1 MITLNFNGKTLKVQE
16 NDSSYRYRSLMAKP
30 QLVLKFSLPE
40 YVEIPV
46 GAWCEF
52 MGKRYY
58 LPTSQNIKKHGK
70 RNIDYTLTMVD
81 DEYILGNYKFRNVVD
96 GRLKWSMC
104 AKPIEFLKAI
114 VACLNERDNGWSV
127 GSYIDATEKTIEFN
141 HSYLDE
147 ALQDVADTFGTE
159 WEISGKVISLG
170 KVEYFKNNPLPLSY
184 GKGNGFIPGVGRSTL
199 SEEQPIKRVYVQG
212 GEKNIDRSKYGSPT
226 LLLPKNQ
233 TLEYEGRTYITDEDG
248 LYIERSDKV
257 SDAVKDDSLDCSEIY
272 PSRIGKVSS
281 VEVMDAEKNF
291 YDFTDNS
298 IPEEL
303 DFNDYIIEGETPH
316 IRFQSG
322 MLSGEKDFEFKYIH
336 VDEEGNAVRRFELV
350 PQEIDGET
358 MPNTTFA
365 PEVGDTYAIFGI
377 MLPDS
382 YICNDADKSGASWD
396 MFREGVR
403 FLYEHEDQKFTF
415 HGELQALWAK
425 RNWVNVGGKLI
436 VGGYVLFRDEQFA
449 PDGVLIRIT
458 GIKEYIASPYSPSIE
473 ISNSVA
479 GKSFSSS
486 IRDIDNAEIK
496 IENNIKSI
504 IAFTKR
510 RFRDAQETM
519 LMLEDAMLNFSGSIN
534 PITVQTMAALV
545 GDESLQFRF
554 VASKTNLTKV
564 AYSITYDQVN
574 KQLHCP
580 HGYLQHMTLGINTIS
595 SDHKAGEYKVWEMNE
610 FVSAVL
616 ADPKKKY
623 YLYAKV
629 SSSST
634 TTKGNFVLSE
644 TAIEMNT
651 VSGYYHLLT
660 GVLNSEYEGA
670 RSYVDLYG
678 FTEILPGRITTDKI
692 VSTDGKTY
700 FDLSLGEIGGNI
712 KIKAGSSGLENF
724 DEYEVLSNQ
733 ISALNKAIDETDDA
747 VENLEGYIDG
757 AFADGIISEAEAK
770 AIEKYINTV
779 NNTKAG
785 VEATYTKLYSNAYL
799 SGTPK
804 TNLLNAKITL
814 FGAIDDLLAAINTA
828 IADGVTTTAE
838 KNTVDSKFTAFNTA
852 LSSFNTAVE
861 AANKAIQDTL
871 KGYSDENKA
880 ELEVLS
886 NQISALNKAI
896 DETDDAVENLE
907 GYIDGAFADGIISE
921 AEAKAIE
928 KYINTVNNTKAGVEA
943 TYTKLYSNAY
953 LSGTPKTNLLNAKIT
968 LFGAIDDLLA
978 AINTAIADGVT
989 TTAEKNTVDSKFTAF
1004 NTALSSFNTAVEAAN
1019 KAIQDTLKGYSDE
1032 NKAELE
1038 VLSNQISAQVTRID
1052 TINNT
1057 ISSAG
1062 WITKA
1067 DGNTWWASKTM
1078 ENGDTLIS
1086 YINQAAGST
1095 TIASNKI
1102 NLVGAVTFNSFSTDL
1117 QGTINGK
1124 ANSSDL
1130 GDLAS
1135 KDSVSK
1141 AMLDSVL
1148 SSLIDGKADASGL
1161 GSLAY
1166 KSAVESAMLG
1176 STIIVG
1182 GYLNTDY
1189 IKVKKI
1195 EAIEGTIAGFHIS
1208 GTGLINTGFDNDA
1221 YLIFRNDIHKTFA
1234 GIGGNVLPSSTGL
1247 RAVARFEN
1255 HDEEDFWY
1263 MGANYAMLVS
1273 AQGGRENVAIQ
1284 FNGGSLSCLAIK
1296 TQIIGHDNVV
1306 QSTAPTT
1313 KYVTLDRNVASVY
1326 VSTQFNWKASSSET
1340 SYTSKTRNVYLTLPT
1355 MDVYDDGHVIKIK
1368 RGSNDGSWV
1377 YVSPGGS
1384 YRMVYNSSTGKYVRT
1399 YGTSYIMYDNASY
1412 GTTSSKLGIESQG
1425 DAMEFVYHRDLQIT
1439 INNVTYYGCWIQYK
1453 HPRSW

>member
-1 MITLNFNGKTLKVQE
+1 MDLITGTNTVAVIDL
-16 NDSSYRYRSLMAKP
+16 DDASYRYKAVMGENALT
-30 QLVLKFSLPE
+30 LYFSSAE
-40 YVEIPV
+40 HIEIPV
-46 GAWCEF
+46 GSYVYYEGERYTLYKPQNLVKN
-52 MGKRYY
+52 GKR
-58 LPTSQNIKKHGK
+58 KHE
-70 RNIDYTLTMVD
+70 YTLILESQASLAKKWKVRNPVD
-81 DEYILGNYKFRNVVD
+81 RKLKFSYTATPRQH
-96 GRLKWSMC
+96 L
-104 AKPIEFLKAI
+104 ELL
-114 VACLNERDNGWSV
+114 VACLNEHERGWSIGACIDSAHITV
-127 GSYIDATEKTIEFN
+127 SYNHTYIYDALASLADKCKTEFN
-141 HSYLDE
+141 FTNKE
-147 ALQDVADTFGTE
+147 V
-159 WEISGKVISLG
+159 SLC
-170 KVEYFKNNPLPLSY
+170 KLEFNKDNPLPLSY
-184 GKGNGFIPGVGRSTL
+184 GRGNGFKSGVGRTTGEMPVEMVL
-199 SEEQPIKRVYVQG
+199 VQG
-212 GEKNIDRSKYGSPT
+212 TDRNINPSSYGSST
-226 LLLPKNQ
+226 LLLPKSQ
-233 TLEYEGRTYITDEDG
+233 RLEYEGRVYTTDETG
-248 LYIERSDKV
+248 TAVYRADKPL
-257 SDAVKDDSLDCSEIY
+257 SNGREDSLDLSEIY
-272 PSRIGKVSS
+272 PSRVGKVSS
-281 VEVMDAEKNF
+281 VIVVDAEKNF
-291 YDFTDNS
+291 FDFTDDS
-298 IPEEL
+298 IPESL
-303 DFNDYIIEGETPH
+303 DFEKYLIAGESMTV
-316 IRFQSG
+316 IFQNG
-322 MLSGEKDFEFKYIH
+322 ALITREFEVKYIH
-336 VDEEGNAVRRFELV
+336 EETEVKGEKKAGRRFEIV
-350 PQEIDGET
+350 PAEIDGVT
-358 MPNTTFA
+358 MPGGVLI
-365 PEVGDTYAIFGI
+365 PSVGDEYAVFG
-377 MLPDS
+377 MQLPDE
-382 YICNDADKSGASWD
+382 YICDNDSKTGASWD
-396 MFREGVR
+396 MFREAAR
-403 FLYEHEDQKFTF
+403 YLYEHE
-415 HGELQALWAK
+415 ALEFEFKGTLDNIWSK
-425 RNWVNVGGKLI
+425 RRWLEVGGKIKL
-436 VGGYVLFRDEQFA
+436 GGYIRFSDEEFQ
-449 PDGVLIRIT
+449 PEGVDIRIT
-458 GIKEYIASPYSPSIE
+458 GIKSYINNPYKPEIELSSAVVGGSISSDLNKPSQNEVVIGDKYKASLE
-473 ISNSVA
+473 
-479 GKSFSSS
+479 
-486 IRDIDNAEIK
+486 
-496 IENNIKSI
+496 
-504 IAFTKR
+504 FTKR
-510 RFRDAQETM
+510 RFRDARETM
-519 LMLEDAMLNFSGSIN
+519 EMLEDTMLNFSGAIS
-534 PITVQTMAALV
+534 PVAVQTMQMLV

-554 VASKTNLTKV
+554 VNSKTNPVAVNHVISYNPETMVLT
-564 AYSITYDQVN
+564 APAGI
-574 KQLHCP
+574 
-580 HGYLQHMTLGINTIS
+580 LQHMTLGISNVSKTHAAS
-595 SDHKAGEYKVWEMNE
+595 EYKFWDM
-610 FVSAVL
+610 VL
-616 ADPKKKY
+616 YNSPSLNVPEKKY

-629 SSSST
+629 SKSNT
-634 TTKGNFVLSE
+634 TGTFLLSE
-644 TAIEMNT
+644 AAIGMEQ
-651 VSGYYHLLT
+651 VAGYYHLLV
-660 GVLNSEYEGA
+660 GILNSEYDGD
-670 RSYVDLYG
+670 RSFVTLYG

-700 FDLSLGEIGGNI
+700 FDLVQGIIGGNI
-712 KIKAGSSGLENF
+712 KIMAGSTGLENF
-724 DEYEVLSNQ
+724 EEYEVLSNQ
-733 ISALNKAIDETDDA
+733 ISALNKAVDETDDA
-747 VENLEGYIDG
+747 IDNLEGYIDG

-785 VEATYTKLYSNAYL
+785 VEATYNKLYANSYL

-804 TNLLNAKITL
+804 TNLLNAKVTL

-828 IADGVTTTAE
+828 IEDGITTKAE
-838 KNTVDSKFTAFNTA
+838 KNAVDSKFTAFNSA

-861 AANKAIQDTL
+861 AANKAIQDKL
-871 KGYSDENKA
+871 KEYSD
-880 ELEVLS
+880 
-886 NQISALNKAI
+886 LN
-896 DETDDAVENLE
+896 T
-907 GYIDGAFADGIISE
+907 
-921 AEAKAIE
+921 
-928 KYINTVNNTKAGVEA
+928 
-943 TYTKLYSNAY
+943 
-953 LSGTPKTNLLNAKIT
+953 
-968 LFGAIDDLLA
+968 
-978 AINTAIADGVT
+978 
-989 TTAEKNTVDSKFTAF
+989 
-1004 NTALSSFNTAVEAAN
+1004 
-1019 KAIQDTLKGYSDE
+1019 
-1032 NKAELE
+1032 AELE

>member
-595 SDHKAGEYKVWEMNE
+595 SEHKAGEYKVWEMNE

-644 TAIEMNT
+644 TAIEMNA

-692 VSTDGKTY
+692 VSTDGETY

-838 KNTVDSKFTAFNTA
+838 KNTVDS
-852 LSSFNTAVE
+852 
-861 AANKAIQDTL
+861 Q
-871 KGYSDENKA
+871 
-880 ELEVLS
+880 
-886 NQISALNKAI
+886 
-896 DETDDAVENLE
+896 
-907 GYIDGAFADGIISE
+907 
-921 AEAKAIE
+921 
-928 KYINTVNNTKAGVEA
+928 
-943 TYTKLYSNAY
+943 
-953 LSGTPKTNLLNAKIT
+953 
-968 LFGAIDDLLA
+968 
-978 AINTAIADGVT
+978 
-989 TTAEKNTVDSKFTAF
+989 FTAF

-1052 TINNT
+1052 NINNT

-1095 TIASNKI
+1095 TIASSKI

>member
-81 DEYILGNYKFRNVVD
+81 DEYILGNYKFRNIVD

-114 VACLNERDNGWSV
+114 VACLNERDSGWSV
-127 GSYIDATEKTIEFN
+127 GSYIEATEKTIEFN

-170 KVEYFKNNPLPLSY
+170 KVEYFKDNPLPLSY

-595 SDHKAGEYKVWEMNE
+595 SEHKAGEYKVWEMNE

-634 TTKGNFVLSE
+634 TTKGNFLLSE
-644 TAIEMNT
+644 TAIEMNA

-871 KGYSDENKA
+871 KD
-880 ELEVLS
+880 
-886 NQISALNKAI
+886 
-896 DETDDAVENLE
+896 
-907 GYIDGAFADGIISE
+907 
-921 AEAKAIE
+921 
-928 KYINTVNNTKAGVEA
+928 
-943 TYTKLYSNAY
+943 
-953 LSGTPKTNLLNAKIT
+953 
-968 LFGAIDDLLA
+968 
-978 AINTAIADGVT
+978 
-989 TTAEKNTVDSKFTAF
+989 
-1004 NTALSSFNTAVEAAN
+1004 
-1019 KAIQDTLKGYSDE
+1019 YSDE

-1117 QGTINGK
+1117 QGTIN
-1124 ANSSDL
+1124 
-1130 GDLAS
+1130 
-1135 KDSVSK
+1135 
-1141 AMLDSVL
+1141 
-1148 SSLIDGKADASGL
+1148 GKADASGL

-1326 VSTQFNWKASSSET
+1326 VSTQFNWKESSSET

>member
-52 MGKRYY
+52 MGKIYY

-81 DEYILGNYKFRNVVD
+81 DEYILGNYKFRNIVD

-114 VACLNERDNGWSV
+114 VACLNERDSGWSV
-127 GSYIDATEKTIEFN
+127 GSYIEATEKTIEFN

-170 KVEYFKNNPLPLSY
+170 KVEYFKDNPLPLSY

-595 SDHKAGEYKVWEMNE
+595 SEHKAGEYKVWEMNE

-634 TTKGNFVLSE
+634 TTKGNFLLSE
-644 TAIEMNT
+644 TAIEMNA

-724 DEYEVLSNQ
+724 DEYEL
-733 ISALNKAIDETDDA
+733 
-747 VENLEGYIDG
+747 
-757 AFADGIISEAEAK
+757 
-770 AIEKYINTV
+770 
-779 NNTKAG
+779 
-785 VEATYTKLYSNAYL
+785 
-799 SGTPK
+799 
-804 TNLLNAKITL
+804 
-814 FGAIDDLLAAINTA
+814 
-828 IADGVTTTAE
+828 
-838 KNTVDSKFTAFNTA
+838 
-852 LSSFNTAVE
+852 
-861 AANKAIQDTL
+861 
-871 KGYSDENKA
+871 
-880 ELEVLS
+880 LS

-1124 ANSSDL
+1124 ADSSDL

>member
-595 SDHKAGEYKVWEMNE
+595 SEHKAGEYKVWEMNE

-644 TAIEMNT
+644 TAIEMNA

-692 VSTDGKTY
+692 VSTDGETY

-724 DEYEVLSNQ
+724 DEY
-733 ISALNKAIDETDDA
+733 
-747 VENLEGYIDG
+747 
-757 AFADGIISEAEAK
+757 
-770 AIEKYINTV
+770 
-779 NNTKAG
+779 
-785 VEATYTKLYSNAYL
+785 
-799 SGTPK
+799 
-804 TNLLNAKITL
+804 
-814 FGAIDDLLAAINTA
+814 
-828 IADGVTTTAE
+828 
-838 KNTVDSKFTAFNTA
+838 
-852 LSSFNTAVE
+852 
-861 AANKAIQDTL
+861 
-871 KGYSDENKA
+871 
-880 ELEVLS
+880 EVLS

-1095 TIASNKI
+1095 TIASSKI
-1102 NLVGAVTFNSFSTDL
+1102 NLVGAVTFNSFSTAL

-1124 ANSSDL
+1124 ADSSDL

>member
-40 YVEIPV
+40 YEEIPV

-58 LPTSQNIKKHGK
+58 LPTSKNIKKHGK
-70 RNIDYTLTMVD
+70 RNIDYTLVMVD
-81 DEYILGNYKFRNVVD
+81 DEYILGNYKFRNNVD

-104 AKPIEFLKAI
+104 AKPIEFLKEI
-114 VACLNERDNGWSV
+114 VACLNKRDSGWSV
-127 GSYIDATEKTIEFN
+127 GTCIDATERTIEFN
-141 HSYLDE
+141 HAYIDE
-147 ALQDVADTFGTE
+147 ALQDTANVFETE
-159 WEISGKVISLG
+159 FEVSNKVVSLG
-170 KVEYFKNNPLPLSY
+170 KVEYFKDDPLALSY
-184 GKGNGFIPGVGRSTL
+184 GKGNGFMPGIGRTTL

-233 TLEYEGRTYITDEDG
+233 TLEYEGRTYRTDEG
-248 LYIERSDKV
+248 GYYIERADKV
-257 SDAVKDDSLDCSEIY
+257 SDAVKEDSLDCSEIT
-272 PSRIGKVSS
+272 PTRIGTVSS
-281 VEVMDAEKNF
+281 VEVVDAEKNF

-298 IPEEL
+298 IPEGL
-303 DFNDYIIEGETPH
+303 NFNDYIIEGETPH
-316 IRFQSG
+316 IIFQSG
-322 MLSGEKDFEFKYIH
+322 MLAGDRKEFEFKYIH
-336 VDEEGNAVRRFELV
+336 NDEEGNAVRRFELV
-350 PQEIDGET
+350 PQEIDGQT
-358 MPNTTFA
+358 MPNATFA
-365 PEVGDTYAIFGI
+365 PVAGDTYAIFGI

-382 YICNDADKSGASWD
+382 YICDNENKSGASWD
-396 MFREGVR
+396 MFREGAR

-415 HGELQALWAK
+415 NGELQALWAK
-425 RNWVNVGGKLI
+425 RNWVNVGGKLV
-436 VGGYVLFRDEQFA
+436 VGGYILFRDEQFA
-449 PDGVLIRIT
+449 ADGVLIRIT
-458 GIKEYIASPYSPSIE
+458 GIKEYLTSPYSPTIE

-479 GKSFSSS
+479 GKSFSSTL
-486 IRDIDNAEIK
+486 RDIDNQEVK
-496 IENNIKSI
+496 IDDAKKQI

-519 LMLEDAMLNFSGSIN
+519 LMLEDAMLNFSGAIN

-564 AYSITYDQVN
+564 AYSITYDIEN

-580 HGYLQHMTLGINTIS
+580 HGFLQHMTLGINTIS
-595 SDHKAGEYKVWEMNE
+595 SEHKSGEYKVWEMNE

-634 TTKGNFVLSE
+634 DAKGNFVLSE
-644 TAIEMNT
+644 KAIEMNE

-660 GVLNSEYEGA
+660 GVLNSEYDGE

-692 VSTDGKTY
+692 VSSDGKTY

-733 ISALNKAIDETDDA
+733 ISALNNAIDETDDA

-838 KNTVDSKFTAFNTA
+838 KNAVDSKFTAFNTA

-871 KGYSDENKA
+871 KGYSDEN
-880 ELEVLS
+880 S
-886 NQISALNKAI
+886 
-896 DETDDAVENLE
+896 
-907 GYIDGAFADGIISE
+907 
-921 AEAKAIE
+921 
-928 KYINTVNNTKAGVEA
+928 
-943 TYTKLYSNAY
+943 
-953 LSGTPKTNLLNAKIT
+953 
-968 LFGAIDDLLA
+968 
-978 AINTAIADGVT
+978 
-989 TTAEKNTVDSKFTAF
+989 
-1004 NTALSSFNTAVEAAN
+1004 
-1019 KAIQDTLKGYSDE
+1019 
-1032 NKAELE
+1032 AELE

-1086 YINQAAGST
+1086 YINQAAGTT

-1102 NLVGAVTFNSFSTDL
+1102 NLVGAVTFNSFSTAL

-1135 KDSVSK
+1135 KDSVTK

-1148 SSLIDGKADASGL
+1148 SSLIDGKADSSGL

-1208 GTGLINTGFDNDA
+1208 GTGLINTGFNNDA
-1221 YLIFRNDIHKTFA
+1221 YVIFRNDTYNTFA
-1234 GIGGNVLPSSTGL
+1234 GIGGNILPASSGL

-1255 HDEEDFWY
+1255 HDTTDQWGFS
-1263 MGANYAMLVS
+1263 ANYTMLVS
-1273 AQGGRENVAIQ
+1273 AQGGRDNVAIGI
-1284 FNGGSLSCLAIK
+1284 NGGSIYGMAMKNTIIGTSVTTKTLERSDYNVLAI
-1296 TQIIGHDNVV
+1296 N
-1306 QSTAPTT
+1306 
-1313 KYVTLDRNVASVY
+1313 
-1326 VSTQFNWKASSSET
+1326 T
-1340 SYTSKTRNVYLTLPT
+1340 SACTITLPT
-1355 MDVYDDGHVIKIK
+1355 MQLYDDGHVIRIK
-1368 RGSNDGSWV
+1368 RLGSGTLKIRLGYCYTWNGT
-1377 YVSPGGS
+1377 S
-1384 YRMVYNSSTGKYVRT
+1384 YRYTRPIMVYNQNSTLT
-1399 YGTSYIMYDNASY
+1399 GTD
-1412 GTTSSKLGIESQG
+1412 TLELGGVCDS
-1425 DAMEFVYHRDLQIT
+1425 MELVWCRDLQYT
-1439 INNVTYYGCWIQYK
+1439 INETVYYGAWIQYK
-1453 HPRSW
+1453 LPRDW

>member
-81 DEYILGNYKFRNVVD
+81 DEYILGNYKFRNIVD

-114 VACLNERDNGWSV
+114 VACLNERDSGWSV
-127 GSYIDATEKTIEFN
+127 GTYIETTEKTIEFN

-170 KVEYFKNNPLPLSY
+170 KVEYFKDNPLPLSY

-595 SDHKAGEYKVWEMNE
+595 SEHKAGEYKVWEMNE

-644 TAIEMNT
+644 TAIEMNA

-724 DEYEVLSNQ
+724 DEY
-733 ISALNKAIDETDDA
+733 
-747 VENLEGYIDG
+747 
-757 AFADGIISEAEAK
+757 
-770 AIEKYINTV
+770 
-779 NNTKAG
+779 
-785 VEATYTKLYSNAYL
+785 
-799 SGTPK
+799 
-804 TNLLNAKITL
+804 
-814 FGAIDDLLAAINTA
+814 
-828 IADGVTTTAE
+828 
-838 KNTVDSKFTAFNTA
+838 
-852 LSSFNTAVE
+852 
-861 AANKAIQDTL
+861 
-871 KGYSDENKA
+871 
-880 ELEVLS
+880 EVLS

-1124 ANSSDL
+1124 ADSSDL

-1221 YLIFRNDIHKTFA
+1221 YLIFRNDTHKTFA

-1255 HDEEDFWY
+1255 HDTEDFWY

-1284 FNGGSLSCLAIK
+1284 LNGGSVACLALK
-1296 TQIIGHDNVV
+1296 TQIIGHDNIV
-1306 QSTAPTT
+1306 QSTAPTS
-1313 KYVTLDRNVASVY
+1313 KYITLGRDVGSLY
-1326 VSTQFNWKASSSET
+1326 VSTHFNWKSSSSAT
-1340 SYTSKTRNVYLTLPT
+1340 SYESKARDIYLTLPT
-1355 MDVYDDGHVIKIK
+1355 MDVYDDGHTIKIK
-1368 RGSNDGSWV
+1368 RGSNNSKWV
-1377 YVSPGGS
+1377 YISPGGS
-1384 YRMVYNSSTGKYVRT
+1384 YRMVYNSSTGTYVRT
-1399 YGTSYIMYDNASY
+1399 YGTTYIMYDGASY
-1412 GTTSSKLGIESQG
+1412 ATTSDKLGIESEG
-1425 DAMEFVYHRDLQIT
+1425 DAMELVYHRDLQIT
-1439 INNVTYYGCWIQYK
+1439 INNITYYGCWIQHK

>member
-52 MGKRYY
+52 MGKIYY

-81 DEYILGNYKFRNVVD
+81 DEYILGNYKFRNIVD

-114 VACLNERDNGWSV
+114 VACLNERDSGWSV
-127 GSYIDATEKTIEFN
+127 GSYIEATEKTIEFN

-170 KVEYFKNNPLPLSY
+170 KVEYFKDNPLPLSY

-595 SDHKAGEYKVWEMNE
+595 SEHKAGEYKVWEMNE

-634 TTKGNFVLSE
+634 TTKGNFLLSE
-644 TAIEMNT
+644 TAIEMNA

-886 NQISALNKAI
+886 NQISA
-896 DETDDAVENLE
+896 
-907 GYIDGAFADGIISE
+907 
-921 AEAKAIE
+921 
-928 KYINTVNNTKAGVEA
+928 
-943 TYTKLYSNAY
+943 
-953 LSGTPKTNLLNAKIT
+953 
-968 LFGAIDDLLA
+968 
-978 AINTAIADGVT
+978 
-989 TTAEKNTVDSKFTAF
+989 
-1004 NTALSSFNTAVEAAN
+1004 
-1019 KAIQDTLKGYSDE
+1019 
-1032 NKAELE
+1032 
-1038 VLSNQISAQVTRID
+1038 QVTRID

-1095 TIASNKI
+1095 TIASSKI
-1102 NLVGAVTFNSFSTDL
+1102 NLVGAVTFNSFSTAL

-1124 ANSSDL
+1124 ADSSDL

>member
-1 MITLNFNGKTLKVQE
+1 MIKLHFNNKTLDVQE
-16 NDSSYRYRSLMAKP
+16 SDSSYRYRSLMAKP

-40 YVEIPV
+40 YEEIPV

-52 MGKRYY
+52 MGKKYY
-58 LPTSQNIKKHGK
+58 LPTPQNIKKHGK
-70 RNIDYTLTMVD
+70 RNIDYTLMMVD
-81 DEYILGNYKFRNVVD
+81 DEHVLGNYKFRNVVD

-114 VACLNERDNGWSV
+114 VACLNERDSGWSV

-141 HSYLDE
+141 HAYLDE

-159 WEISGKVISLG
+159 WEISGKVVSLG
-170 KVEYFKNNPLPLSY
+170 KVEYFKNNPLALSY

-199 SEEQPIKRVYVQG
+199 SDEQPIKRVYVQG

-226 LLLPKNQ
+226 LLLPKNK
-233 TLEYEGRTYITDEDG
+233 TLEYEGRTYITDADG
-248 LYIERSDKV
+248 LYIERYDKV
-257 SDAVKDDSLDCSEIY
+257 SDAVKDESLDCSEIY
-272 PSRIGKVSS
+272 PSKIGRVSS
-281 VEVMDAEKNF
+281 VTVVDAEKHF
-291 YDFTDNS
+291 YDFTDES

-303 DFNDYIIEGETPH
+303 DYNDYIIEGETPH

-336 VDEEGNAVRRFELV
+336 KDADGNAVRRFELV

-358 MPNTTFA
+358 MPNTTYA
-365 PEVGDTYAIFGI
+365 PEVGDTYMIFGI

-382 YICNDADKSGASWD
+382 YICNDSDKTGASWD
-396 MFREGVR
+396 MFREGAR
-403 FLYEHEDQKFTF
+403 FLYEHEEQKFTF

-436 VGGYVLFRDEQFA
+436 VGGYVLFRDEQFV

-458 GIKEYIASPYSPSIE
+458 GIKEYLTSPYSPTIE

-479 GKSFSSS
+479 GKSFSST
-486 IRDIDNAEIK
+486 IRDIDNTEVK
-496 IENNIKSI
+496 IEDNVKAI

-519 LMLEDAMLNFSGSIN
+519 LMLEDAMLNFSGAIN

-564 AYSITYDQVN
+564 AYSITYDQAN

-595 SDHKAGEYKVWEMNE
+595 SQHKAGEYKVWEMNE
-610 FVSAVL
+610 FISAVL

-634 TTKGNFVLSE
+634 ATKGNFVLSE
-644 TAIEMNT
+644 TAIEMNA

-660 GVLNSEYEGA
+660 GVLNSEYDGE

-692 VSTDGKTY
+692 VSTDGNTY
-700 FDLSLGEIGGNI
+700 FDLSIGEIGGNI
-712 KIKAGSSGLENF
+712 KIKAGSTGLENF
-724 DEYEVLSNQ
+724 EEYEVLSNQ

-747 VENLEGYIDG
+747 IDNLEGYIDG

-785 VEATYTKLYSNAYL
+785 VEATYNKLYANTYL
-799 SGTPK
+799 SGEPK

-814 FGAIDDLLAAINTA
+814 FGSIDNLLAAINTA
-828 IADGVTTTAE
+828 IADSVTTTAE
-838 KNTVDSKFTAFNTA
+838 KNDVDSKFKAFNDA

-861 AANKAIQDTL
+861 AANKAIQD
-871 KGYSDENKA
+871 A
-880 ELEVLS
+880 
-886 NQISALNKAI
+886 
-896 DETDDAVENLE
+896 
-907 GYIDGAFADGIISE
+907 
-921 AEAKAIE
+921 
-928 KYINTVNNTKAGVEA
+928 
-943 TYTKLYSNAY
+943 
-953 LSGTPKTNLLNAKIT
+953 
-968 LFGAIDDLLA
+968 
-978 AINTAIADGVT
+978 
-989 TTAEKNTVDSKFTAF
+989 
-1004 NTALSSFNTAVEAAN
+1004 
-1019 KAIQDTLKGYSDE
+1019 LKGYSDE

-1038 VLSNQISAQVTRID
+1038 VLSNQISAQVKRID
-1052 TINNT
+1052 TINGT
-1057 ISSAG
+1057 IESAG

-1102 NLVGAVTFNSFSTDL
+1102 NLVGAVTFKSFSTEL
-1117 QGTINGK
+1117 QGT
-1124 ANSSDL
+1124 
-1130 GDLAS
+1130 
-1135 KDSVSK
+1135 
-1141 AMLDSVL
+1141 
-1148 SSLIDGKADASGL
+1148 IDGKADSSGL

-1195 EAIEGTIAGFHIS
+1195 EAVEGTIAGFHIS
-1208 GTGLINTGFDNDA
+1208 GTGLVNTGFDNDA
-1221 YLIFRNDIHKTFA
+1221 YVIFRNDARGCFA
-1234 GIGGNVLPSSTGL
+1234 GIGGNVLPTTSGL

-1255 HDEEDFWY
+1255 EDSNDWW
-1263 MGANYAMLVS
+1263 GLGQNIAMLLS
-1273 AQGGRENVAIQ
+1273 AKNGAYNFAFTGTGNGVLNGWIGGFLFSKFSITAANTIYSGYTDLKTNNRWLIYCSATNSGMTLPKLSDVRRALGI
-1284 FNGGSLSCLAIK
+1284 GSTTNFCVEYTILADL
-1296 TQIIGHDNVV
+1296 G
-1306 QSTAPTT
+1306 ATT
-1313 KYVTLDRNVASVY
+1313 FSIYGRNNKEDS
-1326 VSTQFNWKASSSET
+1326 NKNKPWSSSE
-1340 SYTSKTRNVYLTLPT
+1340 YPVLTHWNNARWDSVDMGAGDSLSLLLI
-1355 MDVYDDGHVIKIK
+1355 YD
-1368 RGSNDGSWV
+1368 
-1377 YVSPGGS
+1377 
-1384 YRMVYNSSTGKYVRT
+1384 
-1399 YGTSYIMYDNASY
+1399 
-1412 GTTSSKLGIESQG
+1412 SSKSLSLDGFTCYYT
-1425 DAMEFVYHRDLQIT
+1425 ARV
-1439 INNVTYYGCWIQYK
+1439 INRQD
-1453 HPRSW
+1453 

>member
-886 NQISALNKAI
+886 NQISA
-896 DETDDAVENLE
+896 
-907 GYIDGAFADGIISE
+907 
-921 AEAKAIE
+921 
-928 KYINTVNNTKAGVEA
+928 
-943 TYTKLYSNAY
+943 
-953 LSGTPKTNLLNAKIT
+953 
-968 LFGAIDDLLA
+968 
-978 AINTAIADGVT
+978 
-989 TTAEKNTVDSKFTAF
+989 
-1004 NTALSSFNTAVEAAN
+1004 
-1019 KAIQDTLKGYSDE
+1019 
-1032 NKAELE
+1032 
-1038 VLSNQISAQVTRID
+1038 QVTRID

>member
-1 MITLNFNGKTLKVQE
+1 MDLITGTNTVAVIDL
-16 NDSSYRYRSLMAKP
+16 DDASYRYKAVMGENALT
-30 QLVLKFSLPE
+30 LYFSSAE
-40 YVEIPV
+40 HIEIPV
-46 GAWCEF
+46 GSYVDYEGERYTLYKPQNLVKN
-52 MGKRYY
+52 GKR
-58 LPTSQNIKKHGK
+58 KHE
-70 RNIDYTLTMVD
+70 YTLILESQASLAKKWKVRNPVD
-81 DEYILGNYKFRNVVD
+81 RKLKFSYTATPRQH
-96 GRLKWSMC
+96 L
-104 AKPIEFLKAI
+104 ELL
-114 VACLNERDNGWSV
+114 VACLNEHERGWSIGACIDSAHITV
-127 GSYIDATEKTIEFN
+127 SYNHTYIYDALASLADKCKTEFN
-141 HSYLDE
+141 FTNKE
-147 ALQDVADTFGTE
+147 V
-159 WEISGKVISLG
+159 SLC
-170 KVEYFKNNPLPLSY
+170 KLEFNKDNPLPLSY
-184 GKGNGFIPGVGRSTL
+184 GRGNGFKSGVGRTTGEMPVEMVL
-199 SEEQPIKRVYVQG
+199 VQG
-212 GEKNIDRSKYGSPT
+212 TDRNINPSSYGSST
-226 LLLPKNQ
+226 LLLPKSQ
-233 TLEYEGRTYITDEDG
+233 RLEYEGRVYTTDETG
-248 LYIERSDKV
+248 TAVYRADKPL
-257 SDAVKDDSLDCSEIY
+257 SNGREDSLDLSEIY
-272 PSRIGKVSS
+272 PSRVGKVSS
-281 VEVMDAEKNF
+281 VIVVDAEKNF
-291 YDFTDNS
+291 FDFTDDS
-298 IPEEL
+298 IPESL
-303 DFNDYIIEGETPH
+303 DFEKYLIAGESMTV
-316 IRFQSG
+316 IFQNG
-322 MLSGEKDFEFKYIH
+322 ALITREFEVKYIH
-336 VDEEGNAVRRFELV
+336 EETEVKGEKKAGRRFEIV
-350 PQEIDGET
+350 PAEIDGVT
-358 MPNTTFA
+358 MPGGVLI
-365 PEVGDTYAIFGI
+365 PSVGDEYAVFG
-377 MLPDS
+377 MQLPDE
-382 YICNDADKSGASWD
+382 YICDNDSKTGASWD
-396 MFREGVR
+396 MFREAAR
-403 FLYEHEDQKFTF
+403 YLYEHE
-415 HGELQALWAK
+415 ALEFEFKGTLDNIWSK
-425 RNWVNVGGKLI
+425 RRWLEVGGKIKL
-436 VGGYVLFRDEQFA
+436 GGYIRFSDEEFQ
-449 PDGVLIRIT
+449 PEGVDIRIT
-458 GIKEYIASPYSPSIE
+458 GIKSYINNPYKPEIELSSAVVGGSISSDLNKPSQNEVVIGDKYKASLE
-473 ISNSVA
+473 
-479 GKSFSSS
+479 
-486 IRDIDNAEIK
+486 
-496 IENNIKSI
+496 
-504 IAFTKR
+504 FTKR
-510 RFRDAQETM
+510 RFRDARETM
-519 LMLEDAMLNFSGSIN
+519 EMLEDAMLNFSGAIS
-534 PITVQTMAALV
+534 PVAVQTMQMLV

-554 VASKTNLTKV
+554 VNSKTNPVAVNHVISYNPETMVLT
-564 AYSITYDQVN
+564 APAGI
-574 KQLHCP
+574 
-580 HGYLQHMTLGINTIS
+580 LQHMTLGISNVSKTHAAS
-595 SDHKAGEYKVWEMNE
+595 EYKFWDM
-610 FVSAVL
+610 VL
-616 ADPKKKY
+616 YNSPSLNVPEKKY

-629 SSSST
+629 SKSNT
-634 TTKGNFVLSE
+634 TGTFLLSE
-644 TAIEMNT
+644 AAIGMEQ
-651 VSGYYHLLT
+651 VAGYYHLLV
-660 GVLNSEYEGA
+660 GILNSEYDGD
-670 RSYVDLYG
+670 RSFVTLYG

-700 FDLSLGEIGGNI
+700 FDLVQGIIGGNI
-712 KIKAGSSGLENF
+712 KIMAGSTGLENF
-724 DEYEVLSNQ
+724 EEYEVLSNQ
-733 ISALNKAIDETDDA
+733 ISALNKAVDETDDA
-747 VENLEGYIDG
+747 IDNLEGYIDG

-785 VEATYTKLYSNAYL
+785 VEATYNKLYANSYL

-804 TNLLNAKITL
+804 TNLLNAKVTL

-828 IADGVTTTAE
+828 IEDGITTKAE
-838 KNTVDSKFTAFNTA
+838 KNAVDSKFTAFNSA

-861 AANKAIQDTL
+861 AANKAIQDKL
-871 KGYSDENKA
+871 KEYSDLNTA

-886 NQISALNKAI
+886 NQISALNKAV
-896 DETDDAVENLE
+896 DETDDAIDNLE

-943 TYTKLYSNAY
+943 TYNKLYANSY
-953 LSGTPKTNLLNAKIT
+953 LSGTPKTNLLNAKVT

-978 AINTAIADGVT
+978 AINTAIEDGIT
-989 TTAEKNTVDSKFTAF
+989 TKAEKNAVDSKFTAF
-1004 NTALSSFNTAVEAAN
+1004 NSALSSFNTAVEAAN
-1019 KAIQDTLKGYSDE
+1019 KAIQDKLKEYSDL
-1032 NKAELE
+1032 NTAELE

-1052 TINNT
+1052 NINNT
-1057 ISSAG
+1057 ISYAG

-1095 TIASNKI
+1095 TIASSKI
-1102 NLVGAVTFNSFSTDL
+1102 NLVGAVTFNSFSTAL

-1124 ANSSDL
+1124 ADSSDL

-1208 GTGLINTGFDNDA
+1208 GNGLINTGFNNDA

-1425 DAMEFVYHRDLQIT
+1425 DAMEFVYHRDLQIK
-1439 INNVTYYGCWIQYK
+1439 IDNVTYYGCWIQYK

>member
-81 DEYILGNYKFRNVVD
+81 YEYILGNYKFRNVVD

-303 DFNDYIIEGETPH
+303 DFNDYIIDGETPH

-595 SDHKAGEYKVWEMNE
+595 SEHKAGEYKVWEMNE

-644 TAIEMNT
+644 TAIEMNA

-724 DEYEVLSNQ
+724 DEY
-733 ISALNKAIDETDDA
+733 
-747 VENLEGYIDG
+747 
-757 AFADGIISEAEAK
+757 
-770 AIEKYINTV
+770 
-779 NNTKAG
+779 
-785 VEATYTKLYSNAYL
+785 
-799 SGTPK
+799 
-804 TNLLNAKITL
+804 
-814 FGAIDDLLAAINTA
+814 
-828 IADGVTTTAE
+828 
-838 KNTVDSKFTAFNTA
+838 
-852 LSSFNTAVE
+852 
-861 AANKAIQDTL
+861 
-871 KGYSDENKA
+871 
-880 ELEVLS
+880 EVLS

-1124 ANSSDL
+1124 ADSSDL

-1306 QSTAPTT
+1306 QSTAPTS

-1377 YVSPGGS
+1377 YVSPGSS

>member
-170 KVEYFKNNPLPLSY
+170 KVEYFKNNPLSLSY

-595 SDHKAGEYKVWEMNE
+595 SEHKAGEYKVWEMNE

-644 TAIEMNT
+644 TAIEMNA

-886 NQISALNKAI
+886 NQISA
-896 DETDDAVENLE
+896 
-907 GYIDGAFADGIISE
+907 
-921 AEAKAIE
+921 
-928 KYINTVNNTKAGVEA
+928 
-943 TYTKLYSNAY
+943 
-953 LSGTPKTNLLNAKIT
+953 
-968 LFGAIDDLLA
+968 
-978 AINTAIADGVT
+978 
-989 TTAEKNTVDSKFTAF
+989 
-1004 NTALSSFNTAVEAAN
+1004 
-1019 KAIQDTLKGYSDE
+1019 
-1032 NKAELE
+1032 
-1038 VLSNQISAQVTRID
+1038 QVTRID

-1095 TIASNKI
+1095 TIASSKI
-1102 NLVGAVTFNSFSTDL
+1102 NLVGAVTFNSFSTAL

-1124 ANSSDL
+1124 ADSSDL

-1255 HDEEDFWY
+1255 HDTEDFWY
-1263 MGANYAMLVS
+1263 MGVNYAMLVS

-1284 FNGGSLSCLAIK
+1284 LNGGSVACLALK
-1296 TQIIGHDNVV
+1296 TQIIGHDNIV
-1306 QSTAPTT
+1306 QSTAPTS
-1313 KYVTLDRNVASVY
+1313 KYITLGRDVGSLY
-1326 VSTQFNWKASSSET
+1326 VSTHFNWKSSSSAT
-1340 SYTSKTRNVYLTLPT
+1340 SYESKARDIYLTLPT
-1355 MDVYDDGHVIKIK
+1355 MDVYDDGHTIKIK
-1368 RGSNDGSWV
+1368 RGSNNSKWV
-1377 YVSPGGS
+1377 YISPGGS
-1384 YRMVYNSSTGKYVRT
+1384 YRMVYNSSTGTYVRT
-1399 YGTSYIMYDNASY
+1399 YGTTYIMYDGASY
-1412 GTTSSKLGIESQG
+1412 ATTSDKLGIESEG
-1425 DAMEFVYHRDLQIT
+1425 DAMELVYHRDLQIT
-1439 INNVTYYGCWIQYK
+1439 INNVTYYGCWIQHK